1 MRHNYDSHVSGA
13 GAGVANAGLSIR
25 EVSVMLGRCINP
37 GSASFYWSLIE
48 VATATLNP
56 SLCFIP
62 SLLLFLLSRQLF
74 I

>member
-1 MRHNYDSHVSGA
+1 MTSQVAGA
-13 GAGVANAGLSIR
+13 GAGVADAGVSPREMSI
-25 EVSVMLGRCINP
+25 VLGRCISP
-37 GSASFYWSLIE
+37 RSAGFYRSFIE

-62 SLLLFLLSRQLF
+62 SLLLSLLSLQLF